1 MHVSVNHSFIFP
13 QYEIIDR
20 KYAFTIASTGFG
32 AKHFYEFMTV
42 QFANRV
48 EPVLIRENTMMM
60 LHLNGFFW
68 PVLARVVYICH
79 YEKKERPSVT
89 FEVYFA
95 LDDATNKNIYG
106 RKSKPTTTSSG
117 LRGYRFVNI
126 SPVRKCLWMSCHII
140 VLISHSKKL
149 FPREKTI

>member
-1 MHVSVNHSFIFP
+1 MRYLDNYRTDDEPLLLFF
-13 QYEIIDR
+13 QYEIVDR

-32 AKHFYEFMTV
+32 AKHFYEFLSV
-42 QFANRV
+42 QFAHRAD
-48 EPVLIRENTMMM
+48 PVVIRENSMMM
-60 LHLNGFFW
+60 LQLHGFLW

-95 LDDATNKNIYG
+95 VDDATNKNIYG

-126 SPVRKCLWMSCHII
+126 TPVSRANPFDC
-140 VLISHSKKL
+140 
-149 FPREKTI
+149 FRRG